1 MNTHIT
7 PFLSKDS
14 RIEIQ
19 EWNARKNEHN
29 AFHRLIDQVGN
40 VECQNCGD
48 FMFLLVSFVRA
59 GPFRSVPNHRVGET
73 LTWFDGDQ
81 SHGKGWYIVVK
92 TRSFDCDNC
101 R

>member
-1 MNTHIT
+1 MSTHVT

-19 EWNARKNEHN
+19 DWKNRKEVHN

-40 VECQNCGD
+40 VECKNCGD
-48 FMFLLVSFVRA
+48 FQFLLVSFARA

-81 SHGKGWYIVVK
+81 FRGKGWYIVVK